1 MEVPAGKP
9 TSCFPGDGMYLHV
22 SQAALGE
29 SKDKSGKGNARV
41 VLKVQVDDSDV
52 VLGTLSEGKC
62 DQMPLDLVFDREFT
76 VSHNSNSSSVYICG
90 YRTEG
95 PEYDSEDEDDEDEV
109 DVPEAVPI
117 ASNGAAA
124 GKQVKAVKVEDVAK
138 KVAEK
143 AQTLTNAVL
152 KDQKKAAK
160 KQVVSSSS
168 DEEEDSDDED
178 EGLGHPFVSD
188 LASESDDEFDAG
200 DDSDE
205 DMDEDDDEDDD
216 DEDDEDESDE
226 SEEEELKIEAPKP
239 GKKRAAEELTKS
251 TEKKSKTDAS
261 SKLGQYPGKKGGK
274 GAPVTKATAPAE
286 LKTPT
291 DKGSKPAKAPKGTPA
306 APPTTPVSEKK
317 IGQHK
322 CTGCDRTFV
331 TESAMSQ
338 HAAAKH
344 GPKA

>member
-1 MEVPAGKP
+1 MEFWGVEVPAGKP
-9 TSCFPGDGMYLHV
+9 TSCHPGDGMYLHV

-29 SKDKSGKGNARV
+29 SKDKSGKGSARV
-41 VLKVQVDDSDV
+41 VLKVQVDDSEV
-52 VLGTLSEGKC
+52 ILGTLSEGKC

-76 VSHNSNSSSVYICG
+76 VSHNSGSSSVYICG

-95 PEYDSEDEDDEDEV
+95 PEYDDSEEEEEDEEDEDMPV
-109 DVPEAVPI
+109 AVPI
-117 ASNGAAA
+117 ESNGAAA
-124 GKQVKAVKVEDVAK
+124 GKQIKALKVEEAAKKAVA
-138 KVAEK
+138 
-143 AQTLTNAVL
+143 AV
-152 KDQKKAAK
+152 KDQKKAVK
-160 KQVVSSSS
+160 KQVVESS
-168 DEEEDSDDED
+168 DSEDD

-205 DMDEDDDEDDD
+205 DMDDDDDEDD
-216 DEDDEDESDE
+216 DEDDEDDDEDGLDE

-239 GKKRAAEELTKS
+239 AGKKRAAEALTKS
-251 TEKKSKTDAS
+251 AEKKSKTDAS
-261 SKLGQYPGKKGGK
+261 AKPGQSPGKKGAK
-274 GAPVTKATAPAE
+274 GAPVTPVGKAAAPAE
-286 LKTPT
+286 VKTPT
-291 DKGSKPAKAPKGTPA
+291 DKGSKPAKAPKGTPT

-344 GPKA
+344 KA